1 MSLVYT
7 VHETRNKI
15 REIQT
20 NAKSGLVS
28 ELVNKSTQESMFM
41 LSSKMF
47 EGIVQL
53 IQKQNIIEFDQ
64 DLKIY
69 TIYND
74 LVPQLVGEGQT
85 QEAAIDQLVEEAIQF
100 AQDYLE
106 HAEVLSGIFTGIQQ
120 LLISTIILSE
130 GNKTRVREVLGV
142 A

>member
-1 MSLVYT
+1 
-7 VHETRNKI
+7 
-15 REIQT
+15 
-20 NAKSGLVS
+20 
-28 ELVNKSTQESMFM
+28 
-41 LSSKMF
+41 MF

>member
-120 LLISTIILSE
+120 LLISNIILSE